1 MILNINLP
9 IHRACACWNRIFLFD
24 DHRLV
29 QMYVFGRRNRGRQPE
44 RVIFLHAAV
53 CSVHVNILGASF
65 MTECSSEEKPLDKA

>member
-9 IHRACACWNRIFLFD
+9 IHQACACWNRIFLFD

-29 QMYVFGRRNRGRQPE
+29 QMYAFGRRNQGRQPE
-44 RVIFLHAAV
+44 RVFFLHAAV

-65 MTECSSEEKPLDKA
+65 MSECSSEEKPLDEA